1 MTFEVN
7 KHLFVPKHSKLSE
20 KEKEALLKKL
30 NITIRELP
38 KIMQDDPALGKLN
51 AEIGEIIKIER
62 KSRTAGES
70 IYYRVVVE
78 A

>member
-7 KHLFVPKHSKLSE
+7 KHLLVPKHSKLND
-20 KEKEALLKKL
+20 KDKEAFLKKF

-38 KIMQDDPALGKLN
+38 KILQDDPALGKLN
-51 AEIGEIIKIER
+51 AEIGDVIKIER